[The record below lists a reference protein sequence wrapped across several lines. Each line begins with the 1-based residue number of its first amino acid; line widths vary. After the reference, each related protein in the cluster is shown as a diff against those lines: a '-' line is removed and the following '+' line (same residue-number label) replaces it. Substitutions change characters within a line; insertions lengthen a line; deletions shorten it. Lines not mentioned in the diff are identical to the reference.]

1 MNDYKKHKCILST
14 ANINKRVVPL
24 DAGVKKLLQ
33 RLERCPYV

>member
-24 DAGVKKLLQ
+24 DAEGKKALVKG
-33 RLERCPYV
+33 